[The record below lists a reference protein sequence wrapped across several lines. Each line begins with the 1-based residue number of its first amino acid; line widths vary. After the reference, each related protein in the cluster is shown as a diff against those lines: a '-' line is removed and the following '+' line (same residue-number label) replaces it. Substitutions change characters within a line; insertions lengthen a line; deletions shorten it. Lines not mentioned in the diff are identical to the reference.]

1 MSGEERR
8 KEIVRLIAESRS
20 PVSGTEIA
28 RQLGVSRQVIVQDI
42 ALLRAVDRNILSTNK
57 GYIAGDSNA
66 SKASRNYR
74 LTGTTEQIK
83 DQVSIIRNAGGK
95 ISDVNVLAGSEEVF
109 MKIDD
114 ELLSRGY
121 YGN

>member
-8 KEIVRLIAESRS
+8 KEIVRLIAESRL

-28 RQLGVSRQVIVQDI
+28 KQLGVSRQVIVQDI

-66 SKASRNYR
+66 SKVSKNYR

-95 ISDVNVLAGSEEVF
+95 ISDVNVIAGSEEVF
-109 MKIDD
+109 AKIDR
-114 ELLSRGY
+114 ELLGRGY
-121 YGN
+121 SGN

>member
-28 RQLGVSRQVIVQDI
+28 KQLGVSRQVIVQDI

-57 GYIAGDSNA
+57 GYMAGDSNA
-66 SKASRNYR
+66 SKVSKNYR

-95 ISDVNVLAGSEEVF
+95 ISDVNVFAGSEEVF
-109 MKIDD
+109 AKIDR
-114 ELLSRGY
+114 ELLGHGYSR
-121 YGN
+121 N